1 MEALQRKAIENCT
14 QYIVED
20 MGDVMELFPML
31 ISLGYLTNYT
41 SEVIKAEKL
50 SYDKTK
56 KLLEILVTIHKEDAF
71 HRFIEILIKAN
82 KTHIASKLNDEYGKL
97 GGEKLV
103 DINATVKALSRIS
116 WSHEKPTYVLLEA
129 NKKQAETSENASN
142 LKSL

>member
-1 MEALQRKAIENCT
+1 MKELQRKAIDNCT

-41 SEVIKAEKL
+41 SEVIKVERL

-56 KLLEILVTIHKEDAF
+56 KLLEILAKIDKEDAF

-82 KTHIASKLNDEYGKL
+82 KTHIASKLNDEYKEL
-97 GGEKLV
+97 GGEDLV

-116 WSHEKPTYVLLEA
+116 WSHAKPTYVLLKVDKRE
-129 NKKQAETSENASN
+129 
-142 LKSL
+142 